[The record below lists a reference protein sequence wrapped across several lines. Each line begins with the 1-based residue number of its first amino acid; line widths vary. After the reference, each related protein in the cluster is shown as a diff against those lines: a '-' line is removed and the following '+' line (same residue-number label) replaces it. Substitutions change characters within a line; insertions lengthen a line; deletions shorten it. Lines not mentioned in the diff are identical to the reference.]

1 VSGAPGVAFEV
12 VVATSNAGKLREIR
26 EILGDL
32 PLALRCLADFP
43 DVHMPDEGD
52 AYEANAVA
60 KARRAARATG
70 RVALADDSGLEVE
83 GLGGGPGAHSA
94 RYGGEGLDDAGRVAH
109 LLRELEGMQS
119 EARRARFVC
128 VAALA
133 TPDGAVA
140 TARGECAGRIL
151 DAPSGTGGF
160 GYDPVFE
167 ASEAGVAMAQL
178 SAAEKNCISHRARA
192 FRGLRAVIEER
203 VRAPRRGRP
212 SDGAYCAPNSSSS
225 GEGTAGS

>member
-1 VSGAPGVAFEV
+1 MSGGPGAEPEV
-12 VVATSNAGKLREIR
+12 VVATSNPGKLREIR

-32 PLALRCLADFP
+32 PVALRSLADYP
-43 DVHMPDEGD
+43 GVHMPEEGGS
-52 AYEANAVA
+52 YQENALV
-60 KARRAARATG
+60 KAREVARATG

-83 GLGGGPGAHSA
+83 GLGGRPGAHSA

-109 LLRELEGMQS
+109 LLRALEGVPR

-133 TPDGAVA
+133 TPGGAVA

-151 DAPSGTGGF
+151 DAPSGSGGF

-167 ASEAGVAMAQL
+167 ASEVGVAMARL
-178 SAAEKNCISHRARA
+178 SAADKNRISHRARA
-192 FRGLRAVIEER
+192 FRGLRAAIEESTG
-203 VRAPRRGRP
+203 VRAPRRV
-212 SDGAYCAPNSSSS
+212 
-225 GEGTAGS
+225 